1 MQSPRKQG
9 LTTLVVV
16 AAVVVLTAVTIG
28 AWKYQSKDTSTA
40 TNKQINHPAAQ
51 INHPAASAEPR
62 RACAPGA
69 SEGDGPAAAG
79 TAQRLTDVMQRAGEL
94 LRVRGAAWGRQ
105 VATGTQLSASE
116 AFELAASVPG
126 DATAVEMEWLRQ
138 AQRDGVYDDPNRSLE
153 TIVRHIE
160 STTITDGDLLDH
172 LGQNWP
178 AIVNT
183 VGDVAAIGFDD
194 YVDQVRASPPM
205 RSAAALDLR
214 SQLRVK
220 AVASG
225 LKEQWDRSQELVG
238 VYFQECSSDAAMRRD
253 PSVPVADYIQDWD
266 LAEALV
272 RDAVAAAFFA
282 GSSGDDLER
291 INVLERGLQI
301 VQTPDDVERD
311 DSLTRSV
318 QPNENLHPD
327 DAALLEL
334 EEPSLDDE

>member
-40 TNKQINHPAAQ
+40 TNKQINHPAA
-51 INHPAASAEPR
+51 SAEPR
-62 RACAPGA
+62 RACAPGS

-79 TAQRLTDVMQRAGEL
+79 TAQRLTDVMQSAGEL
-94 LRVRGAAWGRQ
+94 LRVRGAAWGPQ
-105 VATGTQLSASE
+105 VATGTQLSVSE

-126 DATAVEMEWLRQ
+126 DATAVEVEWLRQ

-153 TIVRHIE
+153 TEVQHIE
-160 STTITDGDLLDH
+160 STTITDADLLDH
-172 LGQNWP
+172 LGPNWQ
-178 AIVNT
+178 AIVDT
-183 VGDVAAIGFDD
+183 IADVAAIGFDG
-194 YVDQVRASPPM
+194 YVAQVRTSPPM
-205 RSAAALDLR
+205 RAADALDIR

-220 AVASG
+220 AIASG
-225 LKEQWDRSQELVG
+225 LQEQWDRSQELVG
-238 VYFQECSSDAAMRRD
+238 VYFQECTTDATTRRD
-253 PSVPVADYIQDWD
+253 PLVPVENYVQDWD

-282 GSSGDDLER
+282 DSSGDDRQKIE
-291 INVLERGLQI
+291 VLERGLQF
-301 VQTPDDVERD
+301 VQTPDEFDWD
-311 DSLTRSV
+311 DSQTRSV
-318 QPNENLHPD
+318 EPNENLHPD

-334 EEPSLDDE
+334 EEPSLDGE